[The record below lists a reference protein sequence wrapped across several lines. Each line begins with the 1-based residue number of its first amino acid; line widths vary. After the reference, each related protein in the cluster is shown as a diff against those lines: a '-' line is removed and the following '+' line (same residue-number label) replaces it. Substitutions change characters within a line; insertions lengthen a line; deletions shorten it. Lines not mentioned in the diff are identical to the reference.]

1 MSGCSGC
8 SPRVCFLL
16 GLPRSGTTLLAHL
29 LQHHPDIVA
38 PPEPWLML
46 ALEAFGWVDQRHPA
60 GSSLIEAATSEFLG
74 RIDRTIVSRAFADAA
89 YAQYLAKAG
98 KRIIIDKT
106 PRYWTALEFLES
118 VYPEAPHLLLMRNP
132 YAIAASLKSTWGI
145 PLRAESSHPVSGST
159 LVDLMRRLPDVIIS
173 SLADLVLGLPKL
185 AAHRTRPQTQ
195 VVQYELLV
203 AHPDEEI
210 RRLLRGLGCDPGA
223 VAPAAMPQADYLRSS
238 SFGDR
243 KILERNAVDQNSVQT
258 WRSQL
263 SVEEMQTVTD
273 LVGSELL
280 VELGYEQELMHAQQ
294 AGVLDRGGEVT
305 ELYRR
310 LFRVWWDF
318 RSTKAR
324 ESSGPSHAGESV
336 HTARSVL
343 EKSPSALDIS
353 KVRQANGPSSANVEN
368 NSRLATSMAVQLQQA
383 LLASEADRAA
393 RLDAM
398 CDRDAAIAML
408 RDEVARLEQILNIPR
423 SI

>member
-1 MSGCSGC
+1 MSGRISS
-8 SPRVCFLL
+8 SPAVCFLL

-29 LQHHPDIVA
+29 LQHHPDIAA

-46 ALEAFGWVDQRHPA
+46 ALEGFGRVDQRHPA

-89 YAQYLAKAG
+89 YDQYLAEAG

-145 PLRAESSHPVSGST
+145 PLRTESSYPVSVST
-159 LVDLMRRLPDVIIS
+159 LVDLMLRLPDVIIS

-185 AAHRTRPQTQ
+185 AAHRTRPKTQ
-195 VVQYELLV
+195 FVQYELLV
-203 AHPDEEI
+203 AHPHDEI

-223 VAPAAMPQADYLRSS
+223 LASAAMRQADYLRPS

-243 KILERNAVDQNSVQT
+243 KILERDAVDESSVKSWQ
-258 WRSQL
+258 SQL

-273 LVGSELL
+273 LVGAELL
-280 VELGYEQELMHAQQ
+280 VELGYEQELLHAQQ
-294 AGVLDRGGEVT
+294 AGVLDRGREVT

-310 LFRVWWDF
+310 TFRIWWDL
-318 RSTKAR
+318 RSIKAR
-324 ESSGPSHAGESV
+324 ELSVPSHAAASV
-336 HTARSVL
+336 HTVSNL
-343 EKSPSALDIS
+343 S
-353 KVRQANGPSSANVEN
+353 EN
-368 NSRLATSMAVQLQQA
+368 
-383 LLASEADRAA
+383 
-393 RLDAM
+393 
-398 CDRDAAIAML
+398 RDAAIEML
-408 RDEVARLEQILNIPR
+408 RGEVARLEQILNI
-423 SI
+423 S